1 LEATIVMRDIARA
14 ELQIAADSADIAFDR
29 QTARAGEFREVVT
42 PYARDLHHALRNTA
56 LHLNTPSDE
65 CGIDAVE
72 PQAAYSQAVAIAFKW
87 SGNPRCSVTDLL
99 DEA

>member
-1 LEATIVMRDIARA
+1 MRDIARA
-14 ELQIAADSADIAFDR
+14 ELQIAADAADIAFDR
-29 QTARAGEFREVVT
+29 QTARAEEIREVVS

-56 LHLNTPSDE
+56 LSLNTLSDQ

-72 PQAAYSQAVAIAFKW
+72 PQAAYSQAVAIAYKR
-87 SGNPRCSVTDLL
+87 SGNPHCSVTALL